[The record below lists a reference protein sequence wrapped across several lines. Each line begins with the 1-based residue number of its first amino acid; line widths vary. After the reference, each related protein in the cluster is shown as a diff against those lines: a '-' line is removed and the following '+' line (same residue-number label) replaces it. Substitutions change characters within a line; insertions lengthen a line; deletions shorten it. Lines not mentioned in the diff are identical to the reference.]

1 MTPSSPSTNPDQEK
15 RTAKA
20 LACLAAGSMQVRPT
34 ADNTWRVKNGDH
46 DPHIV
51 IRADGTWACDCP
63 DWTGRCRTNDL
74 RCHHIEAVRL
84 SPPLPPGTPLSPKSQ
99 TQKETI
105 HLMNDETQ
113 ISTPQDE
120 LKTITEA
127 LATPFPAA
135 SINWK
140 PQAVSKDKTRALAVA
155 YIDARD
161 VMDRLDE
168 VVGAF
173 NWQVE
178 HVEACG
184 QLVTRIGIK
193 NPLNS
198 EWVWKSDL
206 GFISGSDSDKEDD
219 QVKAI
224 KGTPSDGLK
233 RAGVEWGIARYL
245 YKLPKVW
252 VEFDAEKKQLKST
265 PILPLWAVPEN
276 ERRPKGKP
284 SGTNGSNGHNS
295 GKGNSAA
302 LIPTPPPNGSP
313 PANGHSS
320 SPSQPNPDEIAK
332 ARALVMTLGSDAVK
346 GKPLGELGRDVWD
359 YLATSQFKGEEAL
372 ALQKAAQLLIAAAA

>member
-1 MTPSSPSTNPDQEK
+1 MNDHHPTPDPQ
-15 RTAKA
+15 AA
-20 LACLAAGSMQVRPT
+20 LAAISLALAA
-34 ADNTWRVKNGDH
+34 
-46 DPHIV
+46 
-51 IRADGTWACDCP
+51 
-63 DWTGRCRTNDL
+63 
-74 RCHHIEAVRL
+74 
-84 SPPLPPGTPLSPKSQ
+84 
-99 TQKETI
+99 
-105 HLMNDETQ
+105 
-113 ISTPQDE
+113 
-120 LKTITEA
+120 
-127 LATPFPAA
+127 PFPASA
-135 SINWK
+135 VNWK

-193 NPLNS
+193 NPVNE

-206 GFISGSDSDKEDD
+206 GFVGGSESTNEDT

-265 PILPLWAVPEN
+265 PILPSWAVPEN
-276 ERRPKGKP
+276 ERHPKGKP
-284 SGTNGSNGHNS
+284 SGANGSNGHNS

-302 LIPTPPPNGSP
+302 PVPILPPNGSP

-332 ARALVMTLGSDAVK
+332 ARALVMTLGSEAVK

-372 ALQKAAQLLIAAAA
+372 TLQKAAQLLIATAA

>member
-1 MTPSSPSTNPDQEK
+1 MNPSMSKRHPDQEK
-15 RTAKA
+15 RTARA
-20 LACLAAGSMQVRPT
+20 LQGLADGSIRVRRT
-34 ADNTWRVKNGDH
+34 SGSTWLATNGDGAQYN
-46 DPHIV
+46 V
-51 IRADGTWACDCP
+51 VKTESGWACTCP
-63 DWTGRCRTNDL
+63 DWLHHCRDRGLN
-74 RCHHIEAVRL
+74 CKHIEAARL
-84 SPPLPPGTPLSPKSQ
+84 AALPVPSHPSQ
-99 TQKETI
+99 PTEGEQLT
-105 HLMNDETQ
+105 MDEVIQQ
-113 ISTPQDE
+113 IVT
-120 LKTITEA
+120 K
-127 LATPFPAA
+127 LAAPFPASA
-135 SINWK
+135 VNWK

-193 NPLNS
+193 NPVNA

-206 GFISGSDSDKEDD
+206 GFVGGSESTNEDT

-276 ERRPKGKP
+276 ERHPKGKP

-295 GKGNSAA
+295 GKGTGAA
-302 LIPTPPPNGSP
+302 LVSTPSPNGSP

-320 SPSQPNPDEIAK
+320 SPSQPDPDEIAK
-332 ARALVMTLGSDAVK
+332 ARALVMTLGSEAVK

-372 ALQKAAQLLIAAAA
+372 ALQKAAQLLIATST